1 MTPRRMSRGAP
12 GNSGSGSCC
21 AHRVKIEDPERGEL
35 VCGGCAVI
43 LHERMPADDQPA
55 SAVRSR
61 FQSSCLGGSPDA
73 ARSVASSVFSGDSKS
88 LHFFSRMCSKLGL
101 PAPVGDE
108 AFDAYNRLRRRCSAK
123 RATCAMFAIFTACR
137 NSGQCVA
144 EGQMQDAIRT
154 FMHVRHVPGAHKAL
168 AALSADAGELGIGS
182 RRPSRYYLNLEMSSC
197 RDMFGDRR
205 DDYERFRGLTLL
217 YYGLLHGNDKRRAG
231 RAARI
236 ALDDVGVAAAGTREG
251 AGPR

>member
-12 GNSGSGSCC
+12 GNGGSRSSC

-61 FQSSCLGGSPDA
+61 FQASCLGGSPDA
-73 ARSVASSVFSGDSKS
+73 ARSVASNVFSGDSKS
-88 LHFFSRMCSKLGL
+88 VHFFSRMCSKLGL

-137 NSGQCVA
+137 NSRA
-144 EGQMQDAIRT
+144 
-154 FMHVRHVPGAHKAL
+154 VRGRG
-168 AALSADAGELGIGS
+168 ADAGCHPHLYARQARAGRAQGAGRTVSRRRGARDRLQAALQILSELGDVVAP
-182 RRPSRYYLNLEMSSC
+182 RPE
-197 RDMFGDRR
+197 FGDRR
-205 DDYERFRGLTLL
+205 DDYERFRDLTLL

-231 RAARI
+231 R
-236 ALDDVGVAAAGTREG
+236 
-251 AGPR
+251 PRVSRLTTWAWRRQGRGRG